1 MGIPEPPKTIETPVI
16 EFSPKETEFV
26 IPFLRAD
33 NTKFTAKDY
42 TGAIPKDIYLVS
54 DKNILTEKKPAY
66 IPDVDESYL
75 RYNHNLLPIYKMSED
90 KYVVQVNKGVP
101 VQTGTYSTSFDKSK
115 AYVVVNRD
123 VLAAMHDYY
132 LKKAKVTMKNEN
144 ERLKK
149 ETGYSRLKGKSVRM
163 MPENKMSYAQ
173 MDFIEGFIGKSE
185 KAGETRKKTWELYNE
200 IRQDMKQKTEDM
212 EIQIEEYYN
221 THAKGRETAYGDAG
235 LKDNL
240 LNDYGVK
247 VKRQN
252 GAEISDAEISAI
264 QGALTDVYQI
274 FGNRSE
280 MAKKFGLKISHSG
293 DVLMHARKASGLFC
307 PSMKAIG
314 VTAKYGEKGTGFIL
328 AHEFGHF
335 MDYYVG
341 QQSDRHY
348 ISDNPDSE
356 AGQIAAVFRK
366 NMKSA
371 QKSVYQNRTCEC
383 FARAMEQYWAI
394 KTNNK
399 EIIAEW
405 DTSNHP
411 TEEKFKEKLMPLID
425 NFFQNNESMLKAF
438 YKNILYKF
446 KGRMIKVKK

>member
-1 MGIPEPPKTIETPVI
+1 
-16 EFSPKETEFV
+16 
-26 IPFLRAD
+26 
-33 NTKFTAKDY
+33 
-42 TGAIPKDIYLVS
+42 
-54 DKNILTEKKPAY
+54 
-66 IPDVDESYL
+66 
-75 RYNHNLLPIYKMSED
+75 MSED

-101 VQTGTYSTSFDKSK
+101 VQTGTYSTSFDKSN
-115 AYVVVNRD
+115 AYVIVNRD

-132 LKKAKVTMKNEN
+132 LKKAKAQQ
-144 ERLKK
+144 KK
-149 ETGYSRLKGKSVRM
+149 EIEESGVKRKAKRISVI
-163 MPENKMSYAQ
+163 PENKMSYAQ
-173 MDFIEGFIGKSE
+173 MDFIEGFIGKSD

-221 THAKGRETAYGDAG
+221 THAKGRETAYGDVG

-264 QGALTDVYQI
+264 QNALTDVYQI
-274 FGNRSE
+274 FGNRAE

-366 NMKSA
+366 NMKSR

-399 EIIAEW
+399 EIVAEW
-405 DTSNHP
+405 DTGNHP
-411 TEEKFKEKLMPLID
+411 TEEIFREKLMPLID
-425 NFFQNNESMLKAF
+425 SFFQNNEKMLKAF

-446 KGRMIKVKK
+446 KGRMIKVKR